1 MKKLYLIGG
10 PMGIGK
16 TTIGQLL
23 KEKLNNAVFLDGD
36 WCWDSSPFQVTE
48 ETKAMV
54 MDNISYLLNNFIHC
68 SAYENVIFCWV
79 MHEQTIIDDLLARL
93 DLQECDVKVISLVC
107 TVEALTRRLN
117 KDINAGIRKADVLER
132 SLSRLPMY
140 ETLNTIKIDVSYST
154 PGEVADL
161 IVLQ

>member
-1 MKKLYLIGG
+1 
-10 PMGIGK
+10 
-16 TTIGQLL
+16 
-23 KEKLNNAVFLDGD
+23 
-36 WCWDSSPFQVTE
+36 
-48 ETKAMV
+48 
-54 MDNISYLLNNFIHC
+54 
-68 SAYENVIFCWV
+68 